1 MKKLLTIDTRIAIY
15 GNKQTIEETEI
26 ILQKNIPDLPALT
39 ESQARLKLQETIDHE
54 NIQADILFDGN
65 SVWSK
70 KKILRDI
77 KTIKKYGMEKLSNY
91 LYQFLSLSC
100 GSIAHYNKYGW
111 IETYPTISHLK
122 QFFRRNEFGERVL
135 YHLPVW
141 KTDAYQIV
149 KEIEKELGI

>member
-1 MKKLLTIDTRIAIY
+1 MRKLLTIDTRIALY
-15 GNKQTIEETEI
+15 GNKQQVEQTEI
-26 ILQKNIPDLPALT
+26 ILQKNIPDISTLS
-39 ESQARLKLQETIDHE
+39 ESQARLKLQEVIDHE

-77 KTIKKYGMEKLSNY
+77 RKVKKQGMQKLSDY

-111 IETYPTISHLK
+111 ISTYPTITHLK
-122 QFFRRNEFGERVL
+122 QFFRKNEFGERVL
-135 YHLPVW
+135 HYLPVW

-149 KEIEKELGI
+149 KEIEQELGV

>member
-1 MKKLLTIDTRIAIY
+1 MRKLLTIDSRIAIY
-15 GNKQTIEETEI
+15 GNKQTIEQTDI
-26 ILQKNIPDLPALT
+26 ILLKNIPDLLT
-39 ESQARLKLQETIDHE
+39 LSESQARLQIQETIDSE
-54 NIQADILFDGN
+54 NIKADILFDGN

-77 KTIKKYGMEKLSNY
+77 KKVKKYGMQKLPDY
-91 LYQFLSLSC
+91 LYQFLHLSC

-111 IETYPTISHLK
+111 ISTYPTIAHLK
-122 QFFRRNEFGERVL
+122 QFFRKNEFGERVL

-149 KEIEKELGI
+149 KSIEQELGV